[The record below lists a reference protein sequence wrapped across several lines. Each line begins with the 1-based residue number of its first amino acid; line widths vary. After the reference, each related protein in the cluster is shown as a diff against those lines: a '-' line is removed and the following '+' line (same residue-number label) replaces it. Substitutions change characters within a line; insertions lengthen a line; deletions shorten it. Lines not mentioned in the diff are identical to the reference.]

1 MPSSTSSSEMAGENT
16 SGVGGR
22 WVVREIP
29 EQPWL
34 VLLALAATV
43 VAAATYG
50 WEATVRHWGYGPT
63 LDDTPNLW
71 ATQRARAVG
80 VGPDQVVF
88 VGASRTLF
96 DMDLDVFQH
105 EAGVLMAP
113 IQLATVGS
121 NPLIILEDLAQD
133 PMYAGT
139 TIVGIVPALVA
150 AAAGPPVASPR
161 KYVAHY
167 HNWSVADRMELP
179 LAMWCDDHFAFINQ
193 DDLALSQLIDRHL
206 DLPLRPHV
214 YAPKLPGYMYTL
226 DRRRQARMTE
236 QVATDMELRKTIQ
249 QIWLPLFKGPPK
261 PGLFT
266 EHAWAK
272 MMSDG
277 LEGNLRRL
285 KQSVSSITGRGG
297 KVIFSRLPSSGGV
310 LEVENRATPRAA
322 IWDRILAETGAP
334 GINFEAYPELTG
346 FECPEWSHLDEADA
360 TEYTRR
366 FARLLK
372 TKGLLTAP

>member
-1 MPSSTSSSEMAGENT
+1 MPSSTSSSDMAAENT

-43 VAAATYG
+43 VAVATYG
-50 WEATVRHWGYGPT
+50 WEVTVRRWGYGPT
-63 LDDTPNLW
+63 LADTPNLW

-96 DMDLDVFQH
+96 DMDLDTFQH
-105 EAGVLMAP
+105 ETGGLPP

-121 NPLIILEDLAQD
+121 NPVIILEDLAQD

-139 TIVGIVPALVA
+139 TIVGVVPALVA
-150 AAAGPPVASPR
+150 AAGGPPVASPR

-179 LAMWCDDHFAFINQ
+179 LALWCDEHFAFINQ
-193 DDLALSQLIDRHL
+193 DELSLTQLIDRHV

-214 YAPKLPGYMYTL
+214 YAPTLPGYMYTL
-226 DRRRQARMTE
+226 DPRRQARMTE
-236 QVATDMELRKTIQ
+236 QVETDMAVRRTIQ
-249 QIWLPLFKGPPK
+249 QIWLPLFSGPPK
-261 PGLFT
+261 PSLFT
-266 EHAWAK
+266 DQAWAK

-277 LEGNLRRL
+277 LEDNLRRI
-285 KQSVSSITGRGG
+285 KQSVLQITGRGG

-310 LEVENRATPRAA
+310 LELENRVTPRAA
-322 IWDRILAETGAP
+322 IWDRILADTGAP
-334 GINFEAYPELTG
+334 GIYFEDYPELTG
-346 FECPEWSHLDEADA
+346 FDCPEWSHLDAADA

-372 TKGLLTAP
+372 AKGLL